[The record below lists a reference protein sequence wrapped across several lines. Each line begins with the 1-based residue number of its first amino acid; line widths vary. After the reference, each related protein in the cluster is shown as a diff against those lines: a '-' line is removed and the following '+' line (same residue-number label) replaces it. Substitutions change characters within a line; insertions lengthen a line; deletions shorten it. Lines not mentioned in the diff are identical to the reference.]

1 MMQNKK
7 QIPKSGGNGPTSSIW
22 RNGDSLTADV
32 LVMGA
37 GLAGIT
43 AAIWAARTGARTA
56 IASSSAICSGSS
68 FYPGTWGL
76 GLVGPENQED
86 ERELAQTILQIGEGM
101 ADPELVN
108 CLTAGIQDGIKELQ
122 ALGVSLK
129 EAVNKGEKEFIPCFD
144 HKNRDWHGI
153 VKESAGAALKAEL
166 QRLEVTQLPD
176 TCITDLFMENG
187 QISGVGAVQKGAD
200 GWKFLTIRCSS
211 VVIASGGMGGLFS
224 RCLNTSD
231 VTGMGQFLALK
242 AGASLV
248 NLEFMQMMP
257 GYLHPAPKTIYNEKA
272 FQYSEFSDPRTGQS
286 VFSDWSQEELKERLK
301 IRSTHGP
308 FTCRLGSGEVDVR
321 LFQACLENPEGVR
334 LTYRNELKEHQPEF
348 VQTYFQWLKEE
359 KGLTIDDPVQIGIF
373 AHASNGGICIDSH
386 GGCRVKG
393 LYACGEATGG
403 MHGAD
408 RLGGLSTANG
418 LVFGKRAGIQAAK
431 WSLENRE
438 DQKEQRRITGQDSET
453 EVWKKTKHSE
463 NEKHCEVQACA
474 QAWETGWIPGAQ
486 ELIQQIRQINFR
498 CAMVV
503 RREETLVWGLEQ
515 LASIGAES
523 ERRRRPLS
531 DKEEEQWDGSQP
543 EQPDGLDMAG
553 RYRMTRELEGTLRLS
568 EAMLRAALMRK
579 ESRGSHYRADFP
591 SLDHGFDHVIL
602 VRETQEGLAVL
613 RHSAAMERNQ
623 DKEA

>member
-7 QIPKSGGNGPTSSIW
+7 QIPKNGGNGPASSIW
-22 RNGDSLTADV
+22 RNGASMTADV

-37 GLAGIT
+37 GLAGIM

-56 IASSSAICSGSS
+56 IASSSVICSGSS

-86 ERELAQTILQIGEGM
+86 EGDLARTILQVGEGM
-101 ADPELVN
+101 ADPGLVR

-176 TCITDLFMENG
+176 TCITDLFMDHG
-187 QISGVGAVQKGAD
+187 QISGAGAVQKGAD
-200 GWKFLTIRCSS
+200 GWKFLTIQCSS

-257 GYLHPAPKTIYNEKA
+257 GYLHPAPKTIYNEKV
-272 FQYSEFSDPRTGQS
+272 FQYSEFSDPRTGRS
-286 VFSDWSQEELKERLK
+286 VFSDWSRKELNERLK

-334 LTYRNELKEHQPEF
+334 LTYRSELKEHQPEF
-348 VQTYFQWLKEE
+348 VRTYFQWLKEE
-359 KGLTIDDPVQIGIF
+359 KGLTMDDPAQIGIF
-373 AHASNGGICIDSH
+373 AHASNGGIRIDSH
-386 GGCRVKG
+386 GGCGVKG
-393 LYACGEATGG
+393 LYACGEAAGG

-418 LVFGKRAGIQAAK
+418 LVFGKRAGIQAAR

-438 DQKEQRRITGQDSET
+438 DQKEQRRIAGQSSET
-453 EVWKKTKHSE
+453 EVWKKMKHSE
-463 NEKHCEVQACA
+463 NEKHGEAQACA
-474 QAWETGWIPGAQ
+474 GAWEPGWIPGAK
-486 ELIQQIRQINFR
+486 ELIRQIRQINFQ

-503 RREETLVWGLEQ
+503 RREEKLVWALEQ
-515 LASIGAES
+515 LASIRAES
-523 ERRRRPLS
+523 EKRRRPLS
-531 DKEEEQWDGSQP
+531 DKEGQRGGSQP
-543 EQPDGLDMAG
+543 EQPKQPDGLDMAG
-553 RYRMTRELEGTLRLS
+553 RYRMTRELEGTLCLS
-568 EAMLRAALMRK
+568 EAMLRAALMRR

-602 VRETQEGLAVL
+602 ARETQEGLAVCL
-613 RHSAAMERNQ
+613 E
-623 DKEA
+623 E